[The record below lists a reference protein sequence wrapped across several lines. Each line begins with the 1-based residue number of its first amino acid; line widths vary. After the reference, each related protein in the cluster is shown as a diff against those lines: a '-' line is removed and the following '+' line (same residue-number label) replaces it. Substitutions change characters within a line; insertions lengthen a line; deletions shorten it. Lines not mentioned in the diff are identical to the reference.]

1 MGEGGLGCTASV
13 PPAGQAPL
21 TPPPRTPRG
30 EAAEGPPPDHAP
42 RSGERRR
49 RDSGGPPGGLP
60 WPGLRSSRARGPV
73 RAGRRQNG
81 RLFLASV
88 PSGKSLKVPPEAP
101 PPPRPSRGRPE
112 SAQRAPRGAAQARRG
127 LAGSSRPPEGHC
139 FVDVQSPSSLPL
151 FRGVLRTHP
160 NLPSSTEAPS
170 MSQPPRPAPA
180 HRGSPP
186 PRPAPPP
193 VPAGVG
199 GAGPAPRGARGGE
212 GAPPRGG
219 CAQSISAGR
228 SLRPAP
234 AARLGQGQGRQAQG
248 RLPPRSVPASPG
260 AAAAAAAATA
270 ADPVAPVEPRPR
282 PRCALAPALPGMA
295 AWPAGPLGPGRHAAS
310 AASRG
315 CYGRGLGSPHVA

>member
-88 PSGKSLKVPPEAP
+88 SSGKSLKVPPEAP
-101 PPPRPSRGRPE
+101 PLPAPAEGGPNQHNAPRAAPPRPGEDWQALLALPRATVLWMCSHLPPCRSSEVSSEHIRTFRVAQKLPRCHSPRGRH
-112 SAQRAPRGAAQARRG
+112 QRTGDP
-127 LAGSSRPPEGHC
+127 
-139 FVDVQSPSSLPL
+139 
-151 FRGVLRTHP
+151 
-160 NLPSSTEAPS
+160 
-170 MSQPPRPAPA
+170 
-180 HRGSPP
+180 PP